1 MVTPKPAHGL
11 YGPSPQD
18 SLLIQQVREEQ
29 AESCGRAFPEPSL
42 PPVPTAAEHLAQIAD
57 ALHVPRDTPWEDLVQ
72 LVVLR
77 CKPMDR
83 LHLDR
88 LVTGSLRCAIHT
100 HGPITHERICSAAK
114 RIAGQIHA
122 VLRAQHQGA
131 EDPGQGLPR
140 HRRTRSHHA

>member
-1 MVTPKPAHGL
+1 MPRSTPALGL

-29 AESCGRAFPEPSL
+29 AESCGRALPRHEPTT
-42 PPVPTAAEHLAQIAD
+42 PTAAEHLALIAD
-57 ALHVPRDTPWEDLVQ
+57 ALHVPRGTPWDELVQ
-72 LVVLR
+72 LVALR

-114 RIAGQIHA
+114 RIVGQIHA
-122 VLRAQHQGA
+122 VLRAQHQGT
-131 EDPGQGLPR
+131 EDPGQGTPR
-140 HRRTRSHHA
+140 HRRTRTQHA